1 MHMTPT
7 EVAKRANFGD
17 ERYENADMQTRV
29 REEFKRAALKEGVG
43 ARARPSAQRTAPG
56 QGPRRAQCGT
66 VRCERCGASEQAWRV
81 HCRTHRVP
89 RAASRTPEARER
101 VLSLKRALR

>member
-1 MHMTPT
+1 MTPK

-43 ARARPSAQRTAPG
+43 ARALA
-56 QGPRRAQCGT
+56 RRARRSVHGRPRDV
-66 VRCERCGASEQAWRV
+66 VRPGSW
-81 HCRTHRVP
+81 
-89 RAASRTPEARER
+89 
-101 VLSLKRALR
+101 